1 MVDAKMVLA
10 RAVVLQKVE
19 MFKASFGSRS
29 EAGRYA
35 ANQRWKGHA
44 KAGGGDDVAVSRRG
58 TGLAFRPKSD
68 TLAEVE
74 TQAKGATANTKGASG
89 REVDVAKLAVH
100 SSGKI
105 GDVRQISTDEAD
117 FGRRIDSVIDSWA
130 QRGINITTKR
140 HKDEGSNGQ
149 RIVPSKMHDDDNQSL
164 RGITDPAER
173 MKAIDGMIEFY
184 GSRKSILYRPPRKKT
199 NPLTDSGFV
208 TRA

>member
-10 RAVVLQKVE
+10 RAVVAQKVE
-19 MFKASFGSRS
+19 MFKASFATRS

-44 KAGGGDDVAVSRRG
+44 KAGGGDDVAGS
-58 TGLAFRPKSD
+58 FRPKSD
-68 TLAEVE
+68 ILAEVE

-89 REVDVAKLAVH
+89 REIDASRLDAQNPSATVADIREV
-100 SSGKI
+100 
-105 GDVRQISTDEAD
+105 STDEAD
-117 FGRRIDSVIDSWA
+117 FGRRIDGLIDRYEES
-130 QRGINITTKR
+130 GINITTKR